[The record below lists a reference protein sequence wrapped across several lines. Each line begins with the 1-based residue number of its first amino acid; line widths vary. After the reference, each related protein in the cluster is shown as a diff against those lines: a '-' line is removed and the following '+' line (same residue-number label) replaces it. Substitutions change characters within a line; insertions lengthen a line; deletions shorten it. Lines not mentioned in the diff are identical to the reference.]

1 MASDKEK
8 YSFKDEEIKNIEKI
22 IEDRKNFQKRLEI
35 KKESEHTR
43 NLSKLNDVFTLVLV
57 SYIDLSIGRKYLI
70 ISKVKREQMFFI
82 KNIYLTI
89 YETIETYNGN
99 SKLLKENSER
109 DDEIKECFR
118 SVGKKLRNFNK
129 EYNFKDIKNVRDKVS
144 AHMDIKYFHQEIIDT
159 DTDRIHNMIVTFR
172 NDFLVEVIILLNKIV
187 SSNLSL
193 LKNGNNYL

>member
-1 MASDKEK
+1 MASDNEK

-35 KKESEHTR
+35 KKENEHNR
-43 NLSKLNDVFTLVLV
+43 NLSKLNDVFILVLV

-89 YETIETYNGN
+89 SETIKTYNES
-99 SKLLKENSER
+99 SKLLMENSER
-109 DDEIKECFR
+109 DDEIEECFR
-118 SVGKKLRNFNK
+118 SVGKKLRNFEK
-129 EYNFKDIKNVRDKVS
+129 EYKEIKDVRNKVS
-144 AHMDIKYFHQEIIDT
+144 AHIDIKYVHQEIIDT

-172 NDFLVEVIILLNKIV
+172 NDFLAEVIILLKKIV
-187 SSNLSL
+187 SV
-193 LKNGNNYL
+193 

>member
-1 MASDKEK
+1 MASDNEK

-35 KKESEHTR
+35 KKENEHTR
-43 NLSKLNDVFTLVLV
+43 NLSKLNDVFILVLV

-89 YETIETYNGN
+89 YETIQTYNGN

-109 DDEIKECFR
+109 DDEIKNHLK
-118 SVGKKLRNFNK
+118 SVGQKLRNFEREYK
-129 EYNFKDIKNVRDKVS
+129 EIKDVRNKVS

-172 NDFLVEVIILLNKIV
+172 NDFLAEVIILLNKIV
-187 SSNLSL
+187 SSNHSL

>member
-1 MASDKEK
+1 MASDNEK

-43 NLSKLNDVFTLVLV
+43 NLSKLNDVFILVLV

-89 YETIETYNGN
+89 SETIKTYNGN

-109 DDEIKECFR
+109 DDEIEECFR
-118 SVGKKLRNFNK
+118 SVGKKLRNFEREYK
-129 EYNFKDIKNVRDKVS
+129 EIKDVRNKVS
-144 AHMDIKYFHQEIIDT
+144 AHIDIKYVHQEIIDT

-172 NDFLVEVIILLNKIV
+172 NDFLAEVIILLKKIV
-187 SSNLSL
+187 SVLE
-193 LKNGNNYL
+193 NGI

>member
-1 MASDKEK
+1 MASDNEK

-35 KKESEHTR
+35 KKENEHTR
-43 NLSKLNDVFTLVLV
+43 NLSKLNDVFILVLV

-89 YETIETYNGN
+89 YETIQTYNGN

-109 DDEIKECFR
+109 DDEIKNHLK
-118 SVGKKLRNFNK
+118 SVGQKLRNFEREYK
-129 EYNFKDIKNVRDKVS
+129 EIKDVRNKVS

-172 NDFLVEVIILLNKIV
+172 NDFLAEVIILLNKIV